1 MIAMTPYDKRREK
14 EEKAK
19 KLFTSTFNT
28 GGLNQLLEK
37 HGLRLTPAGN
47 VVDNGCTVTLFK
59 EYLET
64 VVIPAIE
71 NELGITSVK
80 VHKKPTH
87 ATKNLLF
94 WYKATIKGE

>member
-1 MIAMTPYDKRREK
+1 MVQSAYDKRREK
-14 EEKAK
+14 EAKNK
-19 KLFTSTFNT
+19 KLFTNTFNS
-28 GGLNQLLEK
+28 GGLNQVLAK

-47 VVDNGCTVTLFK
+47 VVDNGCIVVLFK
-59 EYLET
+59 HYLET

-87 ATKNLLF
+87 GTKNLLF